1 MFIIYIFN
9 VILKVGVPKAVQQMV
24 SKLVECGFLS
34 NKVRK
39 YVDSHSSES
48 AAGLVGQV
56 TVVYFILLLKLNYC
70 C

>member
-1 MFIIYIFN
+1 M
-9 VILKVGVPKAVQQMV
+9 LKVGIPKAVQQMV
-24 SKLVECGFLS
+24 SKLAECGFLS

-56 TVVYFILLLKLNYC
+56 TVFYFFTFSHT
-70 C
+70 